1 MFHAT
6 FPGSLNPGDPDLDDR
21 QRAVFTALV
30 ELHGR
35 AAGPVGSDRIARWGR
50 LGFSPAGVRATLAE
64 LEDLGLV
71 ERARAGAGAARVP
84 SARGYEFYVRALLA
98 PSHLPDAILAR
109 IDRQLEDSTLD
120 VERMLQEASRL
131 LASLTRQLGLALAQS
146 LDGERLTSLDLEPLG
161 ERRSLLVLGLGGRSR
176 SLVLDLDSPLADD
189 ALAQV
194 AAVLRERCVG
204 RPLGEVRERF
214 AHDPELARHSAVRLV
229 ARAASVSWT
238 RPVETHLL
246 SAGAS
251 HFAEQPE
258 FATSQQ
264 LGPVLLAVET
274 GDPLKRLL
282 VSGVQGQVAVR
293 VGLDGTE
300 ALAGCS
306 LVSFPLPGSI
316 AGAVGVLGPLRMDYG
331 LTLAV
336 VDRVGSRVADLL
348 SA

>member
-6 FPGSLNPGDPDLDDR
+6 FPGSLSPGDPDLNDR
-21 QRAVFTALV
+21 QRTVFTALV

-50 LGFSPAGVRATLAE
+50 LGVSPAGIRATLTE

-71 ERARAGAGAARVP
+71 ERARAGAARVP
-84 SARGYEFYVRALLA
+84 SARGYEYYVRALLA
-98 PSHLPDAILAR
+98 PSHLPDAILDR

-131 LASLTRQLGLALAQS
+131 LASLTRQMGLALAQS

-194 AAVLRERCVG
+194 AGVLRERLVG

-214 AHDPELARHSAVRLV
+214 ARDPELARHSAVRLV

-306 LVSFPLPGSI
+306 LVSFPLPGAI
-316 AGAVGVLGPLRMDYG
+316 TGAVGVLGPLRMDYA

>member
-1 MFHAT
+1 MFTAA
-6 FPGSLNPGDPDLDDR
+6 FPGHLSPGDPDLDDR

-50 LGFSPAGVRATLAE
+50 LAVSPAGVRATLTE
-64 LEDLGLV
+64 LEELGLV
-71 ERARAGAGAARVP
+71 ERSRAGAARVP
-84 SARGYEFYVRALLA
+84 SPRGYEFYVRALLSPA
-98 PSHLPDAILAR
+98 RLPDAVQAL
-109 IDRQLEDSTLD
+109 IDRQLTESERD
-120 VERMLQEASRL
+120 VERMLHEASRV
-131 LASLTRQLGLALAQS
+131 LATLTRQMGLALAFS
-146 LDGERLTSLDLEPLG
+146 LDDERLTSIDVEPLG
-161 ERRSLLVLGLGGRSR
+161 ERRALLVLGLGGRSR
-176 SLVLDLDSPLADD
+176 SLVLDLESPLDAA

-194 AAVLRERCVG
+194 ARVLRERLIG
-204 RPLGEVRERF
+204 RSLGEARERL
-214 AHDPELARHSAVRLV
+214 AQDPELARHSAAWIL
-229 ARAASVSWT
+229 ARAATASWA

-246 SAGAS
+246 SSGAS

-258 FATSQQ
+258 FANAQD

-274 GDPLKRLL
+274 GDPLGRLM
-282 VSGVQGQVAVR
+282 VSGAQGQVAVR
-293 VGLDGTE
+293 IGLDGPV

-306 LVSFPLPGSI
+306 LVSFPLPGAI